1 VDQLAG
7 NSEPGAPTL
16 PPSALPVS
24 SELGLGVRV
33 FQNTTALLGGRVLG
47 LFFSAGT
54 SILLARFLGRERLG
68 QYGAIYAYLSL
79 YGFFA
84 TFCLEQIIARETSLR
99 RHQAA
104 EIFHTATLTALGF
117 SLIGA
122 ILAPLVAPLFGYS
135 GSIRWLIVIAAVDML
150 ILPPLRFRGIIF
162 QVEMRFW
169 YSVAIGLFRQA
180 LWLLAILLLLLRNAA
195 FYEVILART
204 LCGVVEAVLVLW
216 TVHRLGLI
224 RGPNRFLPSEAR
236 LMLRGGFPLVLTTL
250 AGGIYH
256 RIDQVMLHKMSGD
269 QVLGPYV
276 IAVQLTELFSTLPV
290 ALMSALFPALSQ
302 SVRDPQRFDRYL
314 RESYRFLLVLVF
326 AACAVITPIAAPF
339 IELFYGKQFLTTAPL
354 LIVLIWSEVPIF
366 FGVTLASAVVAKG
379 LQRYTPYGAIAG
391 AFVNILLNLALIP
404 RFGALGASWATVISY
419 TVAGIFFLMLFP
431 EVRPMVAV
439 GLRTAIW
446 PLALALTITFSIGLL
461 HFSLWWK
468 FLAALLAYALGALL
482 TGAIERADLIRLRGM
497 FRGGWKCLKT
507 KP

>member
-1 VDQLAG
+1 VDRLTG
-7 NSEPGAPTL
+7 NSERSDLTLQPTAVPAASQPG
-16 PPSALPVS
+16 
-24 SELGLGVRV
+24 LGLRV
-33 FQNTTALLGGRVLG
+33 FQNTAAVLGGRVLA

-84 TFCLEQIIARETSLR
+84 TFCLEQILVRETTLR

-104 EIFHTATLTALGF
+104 EILHTGTLAVLGF
-117 SLIGA
+117 SLTGA
-122 ILAPLVAPLFGYS
+122 ILAPLLAPLFGYS
-135 GSIRWLIVIAAVDML
+135 SPSRWLIIIAAVDML
-150 ILPPLRFRGIIF
+150 ILPPIRFRGIIF

-169 YSVAIGLFRQA
+169 YIVAIGLFRQA
-180 LWLLAILLLLLRNAA
+180 LWLLAVLFLALKNAA

-204 LCGVVEAVLVLW
+204 LCGVAEAAAVLW

-224 RGPNRFLPSEAR
+224 HGPRRFLSSEAHR
-236 LMLRGGFPLVLTTL
+236 MLRAGLPLVLANL

-276 IAVQLTELFSTLPV
+276 IAVQLTELFSVLPV
-290 ALMSALFPALSQ
+290 ALMGSLFPALSQ
-302 SVRDPQRFDRYL
+302 SAGDPQRFDRYL

-339 IELFYGKQFLTTAPL
+339 IELFYGRQFLTTAPL

-366 FGVTLASAVVAKG
+366 FGVTLGSAMIAKG

-391 AFVNILLNLALIP
+391 AFVNILLNLVLIP

-419 TVAGIFFLMLFP
+419 TVAGIFFLVLFP
-431 EVRPMVAV
+431 EIRPLVAV
-439 GLRTAIW
+439 GLRAAIW
-446 PLALALTITFSIGLL
+446 PLALALAITFSIGLL
-461 HFSLWWK
+461 HVSFEWK
-468 FLAALLAYALGALL
+468 FLLASLAYALGALL
-482 TGAIERADLIRLRGM
+482 TGAIELADLIRLREM
-497 FRGGWKCLKT
+497 FRRG
-507 KP
+507 PVNV

>member
-1 VDQLAG
+1 MDHLTK
-7 NSEPGAPTL
+7 NSESDAPTL
-16 PPSALPVS
+16 SAVS
-24 SELGLGVRV
+24 NGPQPRLGVRV
-33 FQNTTALLGGRVLG
+33 FQNTAALLGGRILG

-84 TFCLEQIIARETSLR
+84 TFCLEQILARETSLR
-99 RHQAA
+99 RNQAA
-104 EIFHTATLTALGF
+104 EIFHTATLTAMGF
-117 SLIGA
+117 ALTGA
-122 ILAPLVAPLFGYS
+122 ILAPLLAPLFGYS
-135 GSIRWLIVIAAVDML
+135 GPIRWLIVIAAIDML

-169 YSVAIGLFRQA
+169 YSIAIGLFRQA
-180 LWLLAILLLLLRNAA
+180 LWLLAIFLLVLRSAA

-204 LCGVVEAVLVLW
+204 LCGVVEAALVLW

-224 RGPNRFLPSEAR
+224 QGRKRFLPSEAR
-236 LMLRGGFPLVLTTL
+236 LMLRAGFPLVLTTL
-250 AGGIYH
+250 AGGVYH

-276 IAVQLTELFSTLPV
+276 IAVQLTELFSALPV

-302 SVRDPQRFDRYL
+302 SARDPERFDRYL

-339 IELFYGKQFLTTAPL
+339 IELFYGKQFLTSAPL

-366 FGVTLASAVVAKG
+366 FGVTLGSAIVAKG
-379 LQRYTPYGAIAG
+379 LQRYTPYGAISG
-391 AFVNILLNLALIP
+391 AVVNILLNLVLIP
-404 RFGALGASWATVISY
+404 RFGALGASWATVVSY
-419 TVAGIFFLMLFP
+419 TIAGILFLMLFS

-439 GLRTAIW
+439 GMRTAIW
-446 PLALALTITFSIGLL
+446 PLALALTITLSIGLF
-461 HFSLWWK
+461 HFTLWWK
-468 FLAALLAYALGALL
+468 FTIALVAYVLGALL
-482 TGAIERADLIRLRGM
+482 TRAIERSDLIRLRDM
-497 FRGGWKCLKT
+497 FRGGLANV
-507 KP
+507 